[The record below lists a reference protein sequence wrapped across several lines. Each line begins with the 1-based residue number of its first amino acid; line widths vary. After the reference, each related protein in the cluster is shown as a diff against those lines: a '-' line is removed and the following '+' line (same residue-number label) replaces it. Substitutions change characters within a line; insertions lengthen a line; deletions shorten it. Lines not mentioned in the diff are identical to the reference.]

1 MSARNL
7 QVVREAYEAG
17 SREDWDAFFS
27 MCHPEFEFETDPR
40 VPNAGVYRGRDE
52 IRRFMED
59 QAAPFDRTITEP
71 EQLLP
76 SGDQVVALV
85 RVRRRPHGTTAEI
98 NLAIGHLWTI
108 RDGKALRCQ
117 AFAERER
124 ALEAAGLSASGGS

>member
-1 MSARNL
+1 MSAQNL

-17 SREDWDAFFS
+17 SREDWDAFFRL
-27 MCHPEFEFETDPR
+27 CHPDFEWETDAR

-52 IRRFMED
+52 IQRFVDD

-71 EQLLP
+71 EQLIP

-85 RVRRRPHGTTAEI
+85 RVRRRPRGTTAEI
-98 NLAIGHLWTI
+98 NLAIAHLWTI
-108 RDGKALRCQ
+108 RDGKAARCQ

-124 ALEAAGLSASGGS
+124 ALEAAGLPA